1 MKRAEKPS
9 HSLVKKFTREY
20 LFVSLIPVGIFF
32 VCVLTGVFFA
42 QKYIAD
48 LIHQATYELS
58 EDARGQLEDIGQKI
72 IQGKARDVAKQV
84 DIFLRLNPDLDMPA
98 LQKSDEF
105 KNIAMQKVG
114 QNGYTCMFEAET
126 GIMRIHPNPKLIDV
140 EMRFLS
146 EKLPSWW
153 AIFEPTRFG
162 AEVSGYYDWFE
173 PDGQIR
179 KKYMTITP
187 VGARVS
193 GQTLMIAATAYKDEF
208 STRIQAMQRRSKEI
222 SSRYQSFVTQQDLV
236 IFSAMAVIL
245 GMTAVVVYLLGQ
257 RSARRFIMPIVGLA
271 NTSKS
276 FGEGNWEANGD
287 TALLARDDEIG
298 ELAVSFD
305 QMRLQL
311 KQLFQELASNLAEL
325 ESTQAALKKSEAHY
339 RSLFKDLPVGLYR
352 TTPEGRILDAN
363 PMLVRMLGY
372 PDKKS
377 FIAQRAEAMY
387 LNSEERAKWK
397 TIIENQ
403 DFGKPYEFQM
413 RRYDGTA
420 IWVENH
426 SIAVRD
432 GTGQVQYYEGSLK
445 DISERKAAEVA
456 LQKSEKEYRALY
468 DDAKRAEELYR
479 SLLHSSADAIVIY
492 DLQGMAKYVSP
503 VFTKMFGWSQV
514 EVEGKKIPFL
524 PESETETTLNI
535 IKCLVESGTPCHGFE
550 TKRYTKDGKTIDVS
564 ISASRFED
572 HIGQP
577 AGILV
582 ILRDISDRKRLE
594 EQLHLIQRME
604 AIGTLAGGI
613 AHDFNNLMMGILGN
627 ISLMMCDLDST
638 SPLYRNLQ
646 NVEQLVQSG
655 TKLTGQLLGY
665 ARKGKYEPKAVDLN
679 HVIRDSIE
687 TFGRTRKEVTIN
699 LDLAPERIVADV
711 DRSQIEQ
718 VLFNLYINAAD
729 AMPRGGELY
738 VQTTVVDHDDFT
750 DKPYSPKPGKYLK
763 LQVTDTGIGMDSE
776 TQKRIFDPFFTT
788 KEIGRGTGLGLASV
802 YGIVKSHGGYID
814 VVSEKGKGTTFCIY
828 LRVSTGSL
836 VEAGANPAEVTR
848 GKGTV
853 LLVDDEEMVIDIGA
867 QMIKKMGYDVL
878 YTRKGDEALS
888 LYDIHR
894 NSIDLVVLD
903 LIMPGMGGGDTFDEL
918 KKIDPDVKVLLS
930 SGYCIDGQAREILNR
945 GCCGFIQKPYNM
957 EALSQKINE
966 ILTSHTLN

>member
-9 HSLVKKFTREY
+9 HSLVQKFTREY

-32 VCVLTGVFFA
+32 VFVLTGVFLA

-48 LIHQATYELS
+48 LIHQSTYELS
-58 EDARGQLEDIGQKI
+58 EDARGQLEDIGQTI
-72 IQGKARDVAKQV
+72 IQGKARDVAKQI
-84 DIFLRLNPDLDMPA
+84 DIFLKLNPDIDMQA

-114 QNGYTCMFEAET
+114 QNGYTCMYEAET
-126 GIMRIHPNPKLIDV
+126 GIMRIHPNPKLIDKD
-140 EMRFLS
+140 MRFLS

-153 AIFEPTRFG
+153 AIFEPTRSG
-162 AEVSGYYDWFE
+162 AEGSGYYDWFE
-173 PDGQIR
+173 PNGRIR
-179 KKYMTITP
+179 KKYITMTP
-187 VGARVS
+187 VATKLR
-193 GQTLMIAATAYKDEF
+193 GQTLMIAATTYSDEF
-208 STRIQAMQRRSKEI
+208 SAHILAMKQKSKEI
-222 SSRYQSFVTQQDLV
+222 STRYQSFVVHLDLIV
-236 IFSAMAVIL
+236 GSGMAVIIAL
-245 GMTAVVVYLLGQ
+245 TAIGVYLLGQ
-257 RSARRFIMPIVGLA
+257 RSARRFIVPIVCLA
-271 NTSKS
+271 NTTKS
-276 FGEGNWEANGD
+276 FGEGNWEPDGD

-298 ELAVSFD
+298 GLAVSFN

-311 KQLFQELASNLAEL
+311 KQLFQELTSNLAEL
-325 ESTQAALKKSEAHY
+325 KSTQAALKKSETHY
-339 RSLFKDLPVGLYR
+339 RSLFDGLPVGLYR
-352 TTPEGRILDAN
+352 TTPDGRILDAN

-372 PDKKS
+372 PDKES
-377 FIAQRAEAMY
+377 FLAQRAESMY
-387 LNSEERAKWK
+387 LNSEERVKWK
-397 TIIENQ
+397 TMIESQ
-403 DFGKPYEFQM
+403 KFGKPYEFQM

-420 IWVENH
+420 VWVENH

-432 GTGQVQYYEGSLK
+432 GTGQVKYYEGSLK
-445 DISERKAAEVA
+445 DISERKEAEAA

-492 DLQGMAKYVSP
+492 DLQGMAQYVSP
-503 VFTKMFGWSQV
+503 VFTKMFGWEQE

-524 PESETETTLNI
+524 PESEMEATLSI
-535 IKCLVESGTPCHGFE
+535 IKCLVENGVPCHGFE
-550 TKRYTKDGKTIDVS
+550 TKRFTKDGKTIDVS

-577 AGILV
+577 SGILV

-594 EQLHLIQRME
+594 EQLHLVQRME

-627 ISLMMCDLDST
+627 ISLMMCDMDST
-638 SPLYRNLQ
+638 SAHFRNLQ

-665 ARKGKYEPKAVDLN
+665 ARKGKYEPKTVDLN
-679 HVIRDSIE
+679 HVVRDSVE

-699 LDLAPERIVADV
+699 LDLAPEQIVADV

-729 AMPRGGELY
+729 AMSRGGELY
-738 VQTTVVDHDDFT
+738 VQTTVVEHT
-750 DKPYSPKPGKYLK
+750 DLTEKPYSPKPGKYLK
-763 LQVTDTGIGMDSE
+763 LQVTDSGIGMDPE

-828 LRVSTGSL
+828 LRVSTSSL
-836 VEAGANPAEVTR
+836 IEAGVNPSEVKR

-867 QMIKKMGYDVL
+867 QMIKKMGYDVI

-888 LYDIHR
+888 LYDTHR

-945 GCCGFIQKPYNM
+945 GCRGFIQKPYNM
-957 EALSQKINE
+957 QALSQKIDE
-966 ILTSHTLN
+966 ILT

>member
-9 HSLVKKFTREY
+9 HSLVQKFTREY

-32 VCVLTGVFFA
+32 VCVLTGVFLA

-48 LIHQATYELS
+48 LIHQSTYELS
-58 EDARGQLEDIGQKI
+58 EDARGQLDDIGQTI

-84 DIFLRLNPDLDMPA
+84 DIFLKLNPDIDMQA

-114 QNGYTCMFEAET
+114 QNGYTCMYEAET
-126 GIMRIHPNPKLIDV
+126 GIMRIHPNPKLIDKD
-140 EMRFLS
+140 MRFLS

-153 AIFEPTRFG
+153 AIFEPTRSG
-162 AEVSGYYDWFE
+162 AEGSGYYDWFE
-173 PDGQIR
+173 PNGRIR
-179 KKYMTITP
+179 KKYITMTP
-187 VGARVS
+187 VATKLR
-193 GQTLMIAATAYKDEF
+193 GQTLMIAATTYSDEF
-208 STRIQAMQRRSKEI
+208 SAHILAMKQKSKEI
-222 SSRYQSFVTQQDLV
+222 STRYQSFVVHLDLIV
-236 IFSAMAVIL
+236 GSGMAVIIAL
-245 GMTAVVVYLLGQ
+245 TAIGVYLLGQ
-257 RSARRFIMPIVGLA
+257 RSARRFIVPIVGLA
-271 NTSKS
+271 NTTKS
-276 FGEGNWEANGD
+276 FGEGNWEPDGD

-298 ELAVSFD
+298 GLAVSFN

-311 KQLFQELASNLAEL
+311 KQLFQELTSNLAEL
-325 ESTQAALKKSEAHY
+325 KSTQAALKKSETHY
-339 RSLFKDLPVGLYR
+339 RSLFDGLPVGLYR
-352 TTPEGRILDAN
+352 TTPDGRILDAN

-372 PDKKS
+372 PDKES
-377 FIAQRAEAMY
+377 FLAQRAESMY
-387 LNSEERAKWK
+387 LNSEERVKWK
-397 TIIENQ
+397 TMIESQ
-403 DFGKPYEFQM
+403 KFGKPYEFQM

-420 IWVENH
+420 VWVENH

-432 GTGQVQYYEGSLK
+432 GTGQVKYYEGSLK
-445 DISERKAAEVA
+445 DISERKEAEAA

-492 DLQGMAKYVSP
+492 DLQGMAQYVSP
-503 VFTKMFGWSQV
+503 VFTKMFGWEQE

-524 PESETETTLNI
+524 PESEMEATLSI
-535 IKCLVESGTPCHGFE
+535 IKCLVENGIPCHGFE
-550 TKRYTKDGKTIDVS
+550 TKRFTKDGKTIDVS

-577 AGILV
+577 SGILV

-594 EQLHLIQRME
+594 EQLHLVQRME

-627 ISLMMCDLDST
+627 ISLMMCDMDST
-638 SPLYRNLQ
+638 SAHFRNLQ

-665 ARKGKYEPKAVDLN
+665 ARKGKYEPKTVDLN
-679 HVIRDSIE
+679 HVVRDSVE

-699 LDLAPERIVADV
+699 LDLAPEQIVADV

-729 AMPRGGELY
+729 AMSRGGELY
-738 VQTTVVDHDDFT
+738 VQTTVVEHT
-750 DKPYSPKPGKYLK
+750 DLTEKPYSPKPGKYLK
-763 LQVTDTGIGMDSE
+763 LQVTDSGIGMDPE

-828 LRVSTGSL
+828 LRVSTSSL
-836 VEAGANPAEVTR
+836 IEAGVNPSEVKR

-867 QMIKKMGYDVL
+867 QMIKKMGYDVI

-888 LYDIHR
+888 LYDTHR

-945 GCCGFIQKPYNM
+945 GCRGFIQKPYNM
-957 EALSQKINE
+957 QALSQKIDE
-966 ILTSHTLN
+966 ILT

>member
-1 MKRAEKPS
+1 MKRTEKPS

-48 LIHQATYELS
+48 LIHQSTYELS
-58 EDARGQLEDIGQKI
+58 EDARRQLEDIGQTI
-72 IQGKARDVAKQV
+72 IQDKARDVAKQV
-84 DIFLRLNPDLDMPA
+84 DIFLKLNPDIDMQA

-114 QNGYTCMFEAET
+114 QNGYTCLYEAET
-126 GIMRIHPNPKLIDV
+126 GIMRIHPNPKLIDK

-146 EKLPSWW
+146 EILPSWW
-153 AIFEPTRFG
+153 AIFEPTRTG
-162 AEVSGYYDWFE
+162 AEASGYYDWFE
-173 PDGQIR
+173 PNGQIR
-179 KKYMTITP
+179 KKYMTMTP
-187 VGARVS
+187 VATKLH
-193 GQTLMIAATAYKDEF
+193 GQTLMIAATTYIDEF
-208 STRIQAMQRRSKEI
+208 SAHILAMEQKSKEI
-222 SSRYQSFVTQQDLV
+222 STRYQSFVVHQDL
-236 IFSAMAVIL
+236 IIGSGMAVIL
-245 GMTAVVVYLLGQ
+245 AITAIGVYLLGQ
-257 RSARRFIMPIVGLA
+257 RSARRFIVPIVSLA
-271 NTSKS
+271 NTTKS
-276 FGEGNWEANGD
+276 FGEGNWEAEGD
-287 TALLARDDEIG
+287 AALLEREDEIG
-298 ELAVSFD
+298 GLAVSFN

-311 KQLFQELASNLAEL
+311 KQLFQELTSNLCEL
-325 ESTQAALKKSEAHY
+325 KSTQAALKKSETHY
-339 RSLFKDLPVGLYR
+339 RSLFDGLPVGLYR
-352 TTPEGRILDAN
+352 TTPDGLILDAN
-363 PMLVRMLGY
+363 PMLVRMLEY
-372 PDKKS
+372 PDKES
-377 FIAQRAEAMY
+377 FLAQRAEAMY
-387 LNSEERAKWK
+387 LNSEERVKWK

-403 DFGKPYEFQM
+403 EFGKPYEFQM

-420 IWVENH
+420 VWVENH

-432 GTGQVQYYEGSLK
+432 GAGQVQYYEGSLK
-445 DISERKAAEVA
+445 DISERKETEAA

-503 VFTKMFGWSQV
+503 VFTKMFGWSQE

-524 PESETETTLNI
+524 PESEMESTLNI
-535 IKCLVESGTPCHGFE
+535 IKCLVENGIPCHGFE
-550 TKRYTKDGKTIDVS
+550 TKRYNKDGKTIDVS

-594 EQLHLIQRME
+594 EQLHLVQRME

-638 SPLYRNLQ
+638 NAHFKNLQ

-679 HVIRDSIE
+679 HVVRDSVE
-687 TFGRTRKEVTIN
+687 TFGRTRKEVTIK
-699 LDLAPERIVADV
+699 LDLSPERIVADV

-729 AMPRGGELY
+729 AMPRGGELC
-738 VQTTVVDHDDFT
+738 VQTTVVDHADLT

-763 LQVTDTGIGMDSE
+763 LQVTDSGTGMDPE

-814 VVSEKGKGTTFCIY
+814 VVSEKGKGATFCIY
-828 LRVSTGSL
+828 LRVSTSSL
-836 VEAGANPAEVTR
+836 VEAGASHSEVKR

-888 LYDIHR
+888 LYGTHR

-903 LIMPGMGGGDTFDEL
+903 LIMPGMGGSDTFDEL

-945 GCCGFIQKPYNM
+945 GCRGFIQKPYNM
-957 EALSQKINE
+957 QALSQKINE
-966 ILTSHTLN
+966 ILT

>member
-9 HSLVKKFTREY
+9 HSLVQKFTREY

-32 VCVLTGVFFA
+32 VCVLTGVFLA

-48 LIHQATYELS
+48 LIHQSTYELS
-58 EDARGQLEDIGQKI
+58 EDARGQLEDIGQTI
-72 IQGKARDVAKQV
+72 IQGKARDVAKQI
-84 DIFLRLNPDLDMPA
+84 DIFLKLNPDIDMQA

-114 QNGYTCMFEAET
+114 QNGYTCMYEAET
-126 GIMRIHPNPKLIDV
+126 GIMRIHPNPKLIDKD
-140 EMRFLS
+140 MRFLS

-153 AIFEPTRFG
+153 AIFEPTRSG
-162 AEVSGYYDWFE
+162 AEGSGYYDWFE
-173 PDGQIR
+173 PNGRIR
-179 KKYMTITP
+179 KKYITMTP
-187 VGARVS
+187 VATKLR
-193 GQTLMIAATAYKDEF
+193 GQTLMIAATTYSDEF
-208 STRIQAMQRRSKEI
+208 SAHILAMKQKSKEI
-222 SSRYQSFVTQQDLV
+222 STRYQSFVVHLDLIV
-236 IFSAMAVIL
+236 GSGMAVIIAL
-245 GMTAVVVYLLGQ
+245 TAIGVYLLGQ
-257 RSARRFIMPIVGLA
+257 RSARRFIVPIVGLA
-271 NTSKS
+271 NTTKS
-276 FGEGNWEANGD
+276 FGEGNWEPDGD

-298 ELAVSFD
+298 GLAVCFN

-311 KQLFQELASNLAEL
+311 KQLFQELTSNLAEL
-325 ESTQAALKKSEAHY
+325 KSTQAALKKSETHY
-339 RSLFKDLPVGLYR
+339 RSLFDGLPVGLYR
-352 TTPEGRILDAN
+352 TTPDGRILDAN

-372 PDKKS
+372 PDKES
-377 FIAQRAEAMY
+377 FLAQRAESMY
-387 LNSEERAKWK
+387 LNSEERVKWK
-397 TIIENQ
+397 TMIESQ
-403 DFGKPYEFQM
+403 KFGKPYEFQM

-420 IWVENH
+420 VWVENH

-432 GTGQVQYYEGSLK
+432 GTGQVKYYEGSLK
-445 DISERKAAEVA
+445 DISERKEAEAA

-492 DLQGMAKYVSP
+492 DLQGMAQYVSP
-503 VFTKMFGWSQV
+503 VFTKMFGWEQE

-524 PESETETTLNI
+524 PESEMEATLSI
-535 IKCLVESGTPCHGFE
+535 IKCLVENGVPCHGFE
-550 TKRYTKDGKTIDVS
+550 TKRFTKDGKTIDVS

-577 AGILV
+577 SGILV

-594 EQLHLIQRME
+594 EQLHLVQRME

-627 ISLMMCDLDST
+627 ISLMMCDMDST
-638 SPLYRNLQ
+638 SAHFRNLQ

-665 ARKGKYEPKAVDLN
+665 ARKGKYEPKTVDLN
-679 HVIRDSIE
+679 HVVRDSVE

-699 LDLAPERIVADV
+699 LDLAPEQIVADV

-729 AMPRGGELY
+729 AMSRGGELY
-738 VQTTVVDHDDFT
+738 VQTTVVEHT
-750 DKPYSPKPGKYLK
+750 DLTEKPYSPKPGKYLK
-763 LQVTDTGIGMDSE
+763 LQVTDSGIGMDPE

-828 LRVSTGSL
+828 LRVSTSSL
-836 VEAGANPAEVTR
+836 VEAGVNPSEVKR

-867 QMIKKMGYDVL
+867 QMIKKMGYDVI

-888 LYDIHR
+888 LYDTHR

-945 GCCGFIQKPYNM
+945 GCRGFIQKPYNM
-957 EALSQKINE
+957 QALSQKIDE
-966 ILTSHTLN
+966 ILT

>member
-9 HSLVKKFTREY
+9 HSLVQKFTREY

-32 VCVLTGVFFA
+32 VCVLTGVFLA

-48 LIHQATYELS
+48 LIHQSTYELS
-58 EDARGQLEDIGQKI
+58 EDARGQLEDIGQTI

-84 DIFLRLNPDLDMPA
+84 DIFLKLNPDIDMQA

-114 QNGYTCMFEAET
+114 QNGYTCMYEAET
-126 GIMRIHPNPKLIDV
+126 GIMRIHPNPKLIDKD
-140 EMRFLS
+140 MRFLS

-153 AIFEPTRFG
+153 AIFEPTRSG
-162 AEVSGYYDWFE
+162 AEGSGYYDWFE
-173 PDGQIR
+173 PNGRIR
-179 KKYMTITP
+179 KKYITMTP
-187 VGARVS
+187 VATKLR
-193 GQTLMIAATAYKDEF
+193 GQTLMIAATTYSDEF
-208 STRIQAMQRRSKEI
+208 SAHILAMKQKSKEI
-222 SSRYQSFVTQQDLV
+222 STRYQSFVVHLDLIV
-236 IFSAMAVIL
+236 GSGMAVIIAL
-245 GMTAVVVYLLGQ
+245 TAIGVYLLGQ
-257 RSARRFIMPIVGLA
+257 RSARRFIVPIVGLA
-271 NTSKS
+271 NTTKS
-276 FGEGNWEANGD
+276 FGEGNWEPDGD

-298 ELAVSFD
+298 GLAVSFN

-311 KQLFQELASNLAEL
+311 KQLFQELTSNLAEL
-325 ESTQAALKKSEAHY
+325 KSTQAALKKSETHY
-339 RSLFKDLPVGLYR
+339 RSLFDGLPVGLYR
-352 TTPEGRILDAN
+352 TTPDGRILDAN

-372 PDKKS
+372 PDKES
-377 FIAQRAEAMY
+377 FLAQRAESMY
-387 LNSEERAKWK
+387 LNSEERVKWK
-397 TIIENQ
+397 TMIESQ
-403 DFGKPYEFQM
+403 KFGKPYEFQM

-420 IWVENH
+420 VWVENH

-432 GTGQVQYYEGSLK
+432 GTGQVKYYEGSLK
-445 DISERKAAEVA
+445 DISERKEAEAA

-492 DLQGMAKYVSP
+492 DLQGMAQYVSP
-503 VFTKMFGWSQV
+503 VFTKMFGWEQE

-524 PESETETTLNI
+524 PESEMEATLSI
-535 IKCLVESGTPCHGFE
+535 IKCLVENGIPCHGFE
-550 TKRYTKDGKTIDVS
+550 TKRFTKDGKTIDVS

-577 AGILV
+577 SGILV

-594 EQLHLIQRME
+594 EQLHLVQRME

-627 ISLMMCDLDST
+627 ISLMMCDMDST
-638 SPLYRNLQ
+638 SAHFRNLQ

-665 ARKGKYEPKAVDLN
+665 ARKGKYEPKTVDLN
-679 HVIRDSIE
+679 HVVRDSVE

-699 LDLAPERIVADV
+699 LDLAPEQIVADV

-729 AMPRGGELY
+729 AMSRGGELY
-738 VQTTVVDHDDFT
+738 VQTTVVEHT
-750 DKPYSPKPGKYLK
+750 DLTEKPYSPKPGKYLK
-763 LQVTDTGIGMDSE
+763 LQVTDSGIGMDPE

-828 LRVSTGSL
+828 LRVSTSSL
-836 VEAGANPAEVTR
+836 IEAGVNPSEVKR

-867 QMIKKMGYDVL
+867 QMIKKMGYDVI

-888 LYDIHR
+888 LYDTHR

-945 GCCGFIQKPYNM
+945 GCRGFIQKPYNM
-957 EALSQKINE
+957 QALSQKINE
-966 ILTSHTLN
+966 ILT

>member
-9 HSLVKKFTREY
+9 HSLVQKFTREY

-32 VCVLTGVFFA
+32 VCVLTGVFLA

-48 LIHQATYELS
+48 LIHQSTYELS
-58 EDARGQLEDIGQKI
+58 EDARGQLEDIGQTI
-72 IQGKARDVAKQV
+72 IQGKARDVAKQI
-84 DIFLRLNPDLDMPA
+84 DIFLKLNPDIDMQA

-114 QNGYTCMFEAET
+114 QNGYTCMYEAET
-126 GIMRIHPNPKLIDV
+126 GIMRIHPNPKLIDKD
-140 EMRFLS
+140 MRFLS

-153 AIFEPTRFG
+153 AIFEPTRSG
-162 AEVSGYYDWFE
+162 AEGSGYYDWFE
-173 PDGQIR
+173 PNGRIR
-179 KKYMTITP
+179 KKYITMTP
-187 VGARVS
+187 VATKLR
-193 GQTLMIAATAYKDEF
+193 GQTLMIAATTYSDEF
-208 STRIQAMQRRSKEI
+208 SAHILAMKQKSKEI
-222 SSRYQSFVTQQDLV
+222 STRYQSFVVHLDLIV
-236 IFSAMAVIL
+236 GSGMAVIIAL
-245 GMTAVVVYLLGQ
+245 TAIGVYLLGQ
-257 RSARRFIMPIVGLA
+257 RSARRFIVPIVGLA
-271 NTSKS
+271 NTTKS
-276 FGEGNWEANGD
+276 FGEGNWEPDGD

-298 ELAVSFD
+298 GLAVSFN

-311 KQLFQELASNLAEL
+311 KQLFQELTSNLAEL
-325 ESTQAALKKSEAHY
+325 KSTQAALKKSETHY
-339 RSLFKDLPVGLYR
+339 RSLFDGLPVGLYR
-352 TTPEGRILDAN
+352 TTPDGRILDAN

-372 PDKKS
+372 PDKES
-377 FIAQRAEAMY
+377 FLAQRAESMY
-387 LNSEERAKWK
+387 LNSEERVKWK
-397 TIIENQ
+397 TMIESQ
-403 DFGKPYEFQM
+403 KFGKPYEFQM

-420 IWVENH
+420 VWVENH

-432 GTGQVQYYEGSLK
+432 GTGQVKYYEGSLK
-445 DISERKAAEVA
+445 DISERKEAEAA

-492 DLQGMAKYVSP
+492 DLQGMAQYVSP
-503 VFTKMFGWSQV
+503 VFTKMFGWEQE

-524 PESETETTLNI
+524 PESEMEATLSI
-535 IKCLVESGTPCHGFE
+535 IKCLVENGVPCHGFE
-550 TKRYTKDGKTIDVS
+550 TKRFTKDGKTIDVS

-577 AGILV
+577 SGILV

-594 EQLHLIQRME
+594 EQLHLVQRME

-627 ISLMMCDLDST
+627 ISLMMCDMDST
-638 SPLYRNLQ
+638 SAHFRNLQ

-665 ARKGKYEPKAVDLN
+665 ARKGKYEPKTVDLN
-679 HVIRDSIE
+679 HVVRDSVE

-699 LDLAPERIVADV
+699 LDLAPEQIVADV

-729 AMPRGGELY
+729 AMSRGGELY
-738 VQTTVVDHDDFT
+738 VQTTVVEHT
-750 DKPYSPKPGKYLK
+750 DLTEKPYSPKPGKYLK
-763 LQVTDTGIGMDSE
+763 LQVTDSGIGMDPE

-828 LRVSTGSL
+828 LRVSTSSL
-836 VEAGANPAEVTR
+836 IEAGVNPSEVKR

-867 QMIKKMGYDVL
+867 QMIKKMGYDVI

-888 LYDIHR
+888 LYDTHR

-945 GCCGFIQKPYNM
+945 GCRGFIQKPYNM
-957 EALSQKINE
+957 QALSQKIDE
-966 ILTSHTLN
+966 ILT

>member
-9 HSLVKKFTREY
+9 HSLVQKFTREY

-32 VCVLTGVFFA
+32 VCVLTGVFLA

-48 LIHQATYELS
+48 LIHQSTYELS
-58 EDARGQLEDIGQKI
+58 EDARGQLEDIGQTI
-72 IQGKARDVAKQV
+72 IQGKARDVAKQI
-84 DIFLRLNPDLDMPA
+84 DIFLKLNPDIDMQA

-114 QNGYTCMFEAET
+114 QNGYTCMYEAET
-126 GIMRIHPNPKLIDV
+126 GIMRIHPNPKLIDKD
-140 EMRFLS
+140 MRFLS

-153 AIFEPTRFG
+153 AIFEPTRSG
-162 AEVSGYYDWFE
+162 AEGSGYYDWFE
-173 PDGQIR
+173 PNGRIR
-179 KKYMTITP
+179 KKYITMTP
-187 VGARVS
+187 VATKLR
-193 GQTLMIAATAYKDEF
+193 GQTLMIAATTYSDEF
-208 STRIQAMQRRSKEI
+208 SAHILAMKQKSKEI
-222 SSRYQSFVTQQDLV
+222 STRYQSFVVHLDLIV
-236 IFSAMAVIL
+236 GSGMAVIIAL
-245 GMTAVVVYLLGQ
+245 TAIGVYLLGQ
-257 RSARRFIMPIVGLA
+257 RSARRFIVPIVGLA
-271 NTSKS
+271 NTTKS
-276 FGEGNWEANGD
+276 FGEGNWEPDGD

-298 ELAVSFD
+298 GLAVSFN

-311 KQLFQELASNLAEL
+311 KQLFQELTSNLAEL
-325 ESTQAALKKSEAHY
+325 KSTQAALKKSETHY
-339 RSLFKDLPVGLYR
+339 RSLFDGLPVGLYR
-352 TTPEGRILDAN
+352 TTPDGRILDAN

-372 PDKKS
+372 PDKES
-377 FIAQRAEAMY
+377 FLAQRAESMY
-387 LNSEERAKWK
+387 LNSEERVKWK
-397 TIIENQ
+397 TMIESQ
-403 DFGKPYEFQM
+403 KFGKPYEFQM

-420 IWVENH
+420 VWVENH

-432 GTGQVQYYEGSLK
+432 GTGQVKYYEGSLK
-445 DISERKAAEVA
+445 DISERKEAEAA

-492 DLQGMAKYVSP
+492 DLQGMAQYVSP
-503 VFTKMFGWSQV
+503 VFTKMFGWEQE

-524 PESETETTLNI
+524 PESEMEATLSI
-535 IKCLVESGTPCHGFE
+535 IKCLVENGVPCHGFE
-550 TKRYTKDGKTIDVS
+550 TKRFTKDGKTIDVS

-577 AGILV
+577 SGILV

-594 EQLHLIQRME
+594 EQLHLVQRME

-627 ISLMMCDLDST
+627 ISLMMCDMDST
-638 SPLYRNLQ
+638 SAHFRNLQ

-665 ARKGKYEPKAVDLN
+665 ARKGKYEPKTVDLN
-679 HVIRDSIE
+679 HVVRDSVE

-699 LDLAPERIVADV
+699 LDLAPEQIVADV

-729 AMPRGGELY
+729 AMSRGGELY
-738 VQTTVVDHDDFT
+738 VQTTVVEHT
-750 DKPYSPKPGKYLK
+750 DLTEKPYSPKPGKYLK
-763 LQVTDTGIGMDSE
+763 LQVTDSGIGMDPE

-814 VVSEKGKGTTFCIY
+814 VVSEKGKGSTFCIY
-828 LRVSTGSL
+828 LRVSTSSL
-836 VEAGANPAEVTR
+836 IEAGVNPSEVKR

-867 QMIKKMGYDVL
+867 QMIKKMGYDVI

-888 LYDIHR
+888 LYDTHR

-945 GCCGFIQKPYNM
+945 GCRGFIQKPYNM
-957 EALSQKINE
+957 QALSQKIDE
-966 ILTSHTLN
+966 ILT

>member
-1 MKRAEKPS
+1 MKRTEKPS
-9 HSLVKKFTREY
+9 HSLVQKFTREY

-32 VCVLTGVFFA
+32 ICVLAGVFFA
-42 QKYIAD
+42 QTYIAD
-48 LIHQATYELS
+48 LIHQSTYELS
-58 EDARGQLEDIGQKI
+58 EDARRQLEDIGQTI

-84 DIFLRLNPDLDMPA
+84 DIFLKLNPDIDMQA

-105 KNIAMQKVG
+105 KNIAMQEVG
-114 QNGYTCMFEAET
+114 QNGYTCLYEAET
-126 GIMRIHPNPKLIDV
+126 GIMRIHPKTQLIDR

-153 AIFEPTRFG
+153 AIFEPSRSG
-162 AEVSGYYDWFE
+162 AEVSGYYDWLE
-173 PDGQIR
+173 PNGQIR
-179 KKYMTITP
+179 KKYMTMTP
-187 VGARVS
+187 VGTKLH
-193 GQTLMIAATAYKDEF
+193 GQTLMIAATTYIDEF
-208 STRIQAMQRRSKEI
+208 SAHILAMEQKSKEI
-222 SSRYQSFVTQQDLV
+222 STRYQSFVGHQDL
-236 IFSAMAVIL
+236 IIGSGMAVIL
-245 GMTAVVVYLLGQ
+245 VITAIGVYLLGQ
-257 RSARRFIMPIVGLA
+257 RSARRFIVPIVGLA
-271 NTSKS
+271 NTTKL
-276 FGEGNWEANGD
+276 FGEGNWEIDGD
-287 TALLARDDEIG
+287 AALLERDDEIG
-298 ELAVSFD
+298 GLAVSFN

-311 KQLFQELASNLAEL
+311 KQLFQELTSNLAEL
-325 ESTQAALKKSEAHY
+325 KSTQAAFKKRETHY
-339 RSLFKDLPVGLYR
+339 RSLFDGLPLGLYR
-352 TTPEGRILDAN
+352 TTPDGRVLDAN

-372 PDKKS
+372 PDKES
-377 FIAQRAEAMY
+377 FLAQRAESMY
-387 LNSEERAKWK
+387 LNSEERVKWK
-397 TIIENQ
+397 SMIESQ
-403 DFGKPYEFQM
+403 EFGKPYEFQM
-413 RRYDGTA
+413 RCYDGTPV
-420 IWVENH
+420 WVENH

-445 DISERKAAEVA
+445 DISERKEAEAA

-503 VFTKMFGWSQV
+503 VFTKMFGWALE

-524 PESETETTLNI
+524 PESEMEATLNI
-535 IKCLVESGTPCHGFE
+535 IKCLVESGIPCHGFE

-577 AGILV
+577 TGILV

-594 EQLHLIQRME
+594 EQLHLVQRME

-627 ISLMMCDLDST
+627 ISLMMCDMEST
-638 SPLYRNLQ
+638 SVHYRNLQ

-679 HVIRDSIE
+679 HVVRDSVE
-687 TFGRTRKEVTIN
+687 TFGRTRKEVTIK
-699 LDLAPERIVADV
+699 LDLSPERIVADV

-729 AMPRGGELY
+729 AMSRGGELY
-738 VQTTVVDHDDFT
+738 VQTTVVDHADLT

-763 LQVTDTGIGMDSE
+763 LQVTDSGIGMDPE

-814 VVSEKGKGTTFCIY
+814 VMSKKGKGTTFCIY
-828 LRVSTGSL
+828 LRVSISSL
-836 VEAGANPAEVTR
+836 VETDASHSEVKR

-853 LLVDDEEMVIDIGA
+853 LLVDDEEMVIDIGV
-867 QMIKKMGYDVL
+867 QMIKKMGYDVI

-888 LYDIHR
+888 LYGTHR
-894 NSIDLVVLD
+894 NGIDLVVLD

-918 KKIDPDVKVLLS
+918 KKIDPEVKVLLS

-945 GCCGFIQKPYNM
+945 GCRGFIQKPYNM
-957 EALSQKINE
+957 QALSQKINE
-966 ILTSHTLN
+966 ILS

>member
-9 HSLVKKFTREY
+9 HSLVQKFTREY

-32 VCVLTGVFFA
+32 VCVLTGVFLA

-48 LIHQATYELS
+48 LIHQSTYELS
-58 EDARGQLEDIGQKI
+58 EDARGQLEDIGQTI

-84 DIFLRLNPDLDMPA
+84 DIFLKLNPDIDMQA

-114 QNGYTCMFEAET
+114 QNGYTCMYEAET
-126 GIMRIHPNPKLIDV
+126 GIMRIHPNPKLIDKD
-140 EMRFLS
+140 MRFLS

-153 AIFEPTRFG
+153 AIFEPTRSG
-162 AEVSGYYDWFE
+162 AEGSGYYDWFE
-173 PDGQIR
+173 PNGRIR
-179 KKYMTITP
+179 KKYITMTP
-187 VGARVS
+187 VATKLR
-193 GQTLMIAATAYKDEF
+193 GQTLMIAATTYSDEF
-208 STRIQAMQRRSKEI
+208 SAHILAMKQKSKEI
-222 SSRYQSFVTQQDLV
+222 STRYQSFVVHLDLIV
-236 IFSAMAVIL
+236 GSGMAVIIAL
-245 GMTAVVVYLLGQ
+245 TAIGVYLLGQ
-257 RSARRFIMPIVGLA
+257 RSARRFIVPIVGLA
-271 NTSKS
+271 NTTKS
-276 FGEGNWEANGD
+276 FGEGNWEPDGD

-298 ELAVSFD
+298 GLAVSFN

-311 KQLFQELASNLAEL
+311 KQLFQELTSNLAEL
-325 ESTQAALKKSEAHY
+325 KSTQAALKKSETHY
-339 RSLFKDLPVGLYR
+339 RSLFDGLPVGLYR
-352 TTPEGRILDAN
+352 TTPDGRILDAN

-372 PDKKS
+372 PDKES
-377 FIAQRAEAMY
+377 FLAQRAESMY
-387 LNSEERAKWK
+387 LNSEERVKWK
-397 TIIENQ
+397 TMIESQ
-403 DFGKPYEFQM
+403 KFGKPYEFQM

-420 IWVENH
+420 VWVENH

-432 GTGQVQYYEGSLK
+432 GTGQVKYYEGSLK
-445 DISERKAAEVA
+445 DISERKEAEAA

-492 DLQGMAKYVSP
+492 DLQGMAQYVSP
-503 VFTKMFGWSQV
+503 VFTKMFGWEQE

-524 PESETETTLNI
+524 PESEMEATLSI
-535 IKCLVESGTPCHGFE
+535 IKCLVENGIPCHGFE
-550 TKRYTKDGKTIDVS
+550 TKRFTKDGKTIDVS

-577 AGILV
+577 SGILV

-594 EQLHLIQRME
+594 EQLHLVQRME

-627 ISLMMCDLDST
+627 ISLMMCDMDST
-638 SPLYRNLQ
+638 SAHFRNLQ

-665 ARKGKYEPKAVDLN
+665 ARKGKYEPKTVDLN
-679 HVIRDSIE
+679 HVVRDSVE

-699 LDLAPERIVADV
+699 LDLAPEQIVADV
-711 DRSQIEQ
+711 DISQIEQ

-729 AMPRGGELY
+729 AMSRGGELY
-738 VQTTVVDHDDFT
+738 VQTTVVEHT
-750 DKPYSPKPGKYLK
+750 DLTEKPYSPKPGKYLK
-763 LQVTDTGIGMDSE
+763 LQVTDSGIGMDPE

-828 LRVSTGSL
+828 LRVSTSSL
-836 VEAGANPAEVTR
+836 IEAGVNPSEVKR

-867 QMIKKMGYDVL
+867 QMIKKMGYDVI

-888 LYDIHR
+888 LYDTHR

-945 GCCGFIQKPYNM
+945 GCRGFIQKPYNM
-957 EALSQKINE
+957 QALSQKINE
-966 ILTSHTLN
+966 ILT

>member
-9 HSLVKKFTREY
+9 HSLVQKFTREY

-32 VCVLTGVFFA
+32 VCVLTGVFLA

-48 LIHQATYELS
+48 LIHQSTYELS
-58 EDARGQLEDIGQKI
+58 EDARGQLEDIGQTI
-72 IQGKARDVAKQV
+72 IQGKARDVAKQI
-84 DIFLRLNPDLDMPA
+84 DIFLKLNPDIDMQA

-114 QNGYTCMFEAET
+114 QNGYTCMYEAET
-126 GIMRIHPNPKLIDV
+126 GIMRIHPNPKLIDKD
-140 EMRFLS
+140 MRFLS

-153 AIFEPTRFG
+153 AIFEPTRSG
-162 AEVSGYYDWFE
+162 AEGSGYYDWFE
-173 PDGQIR
+173 PNGRIR
-179 KKYMTITP
+179 KKYITMTP
-187 VGARVS
+187 VATKLR
-193 GQTLMIAATAYKDEF
+193 GQTLMIAATTYSDEF
-208 STRIQAMQRRSKEI
+208 SAHILAMKQKSKEI
-222 SSRYQSFVTQQDLV
+222 STRYQSFVVHLDLIV
-236 IFSAMAVIL
+236 GSGMAVIIAL
-245 GMTAVVVYLLGQ
+245 TAIGVYLLGQ
-257 RSARRFIMPIVGLA
+257 RSARRFIVPIVGLA
-271 NTSKS
+271 NTTKS
-276 FGEGNWEANGD
+276 FGEGNWEPDGD

-298 ELAVSFD
+298 GLAVSFN

-311 KQLFQELASNLAEL
+311 KQLFQELTSNLAEL
-325 ESTQAALKKSEAHY
+325 KSTQAALKKSETHY
-339 RSLFKDLPVGLYR
+339 RSLFDGLPVGLYR
-352 TTPEGRILDAN
+352 TTPDGRILDAN

-372 PDKKS
+372 PDKES
-377 FIAQRAEAMY
+377 FLAQRAESMY
-387 LNSEERAKWK
+387 LNSEERVKWK
-397 TIIENQ
+397 TMIESQ
-403 DFGKPYEFQM
+403 KFGKPYEFQM

-420 IWVENH
+420 VWVENH

-432 GTGQVQYYEGSLK
+432 GTGQVKYYEGSLK
-445 DISERKAAEVA
+445 DISERKEAEAA

-492 DLQGMAKYVSP
+492 DLQGMAQYVSP
-503 VFTKMFGWSQV
+503 VFTKMFGWEQE

-524 PESETETTLNI
+524 PESEMEATLSI
-535 IKCLVESGTPCHGFE
+535 IKCLVENGIPCHGFE
-550 TKRYTKDGKTIDVS
+550 TKRFTKDGKTIDVS

-577 AGILV
+577 SGILV

-594 EQLHLIQRME
+594 EQLHLVQRME

-627 ISLMMCDLDST
+627 ISLMMCDMDST
-638 SPLYRNLQ
+638 SAHFRNLQ

-665 ARKGKYEPKAVDLN
+665 ARKGKYEPKTVDLN
-679 HVIRDSIE
+679 HVVRDSVE

-699 LDLAPERIVADV
+699 LDLAPEQIVADV

-729 AMPRGGELY
+729 AMSRGGELY
-738 VQTTVVDHDDFT
+738 VQTTVVEHT
-750 DKPYSPKPGKYLK
+750 DLTEKPYSPKPGKYLK
-763 LQVTDTGIGMDSE
+763 LQVTDSGIGMDPE

-828 LRVSTGSL
+828 LRVSTSSL
-836 VEAGANPAEVTR
+836 IEAGVNPSEVKR

-867 QMIKKMGYDVL
+867 QMIKKMGYDVI

-888 LYDIHR
+888 LYDTHR

-945 GCCGFIQKPYNM
+945 GCRGFIQKPYNM
-957 EALSQKINE
+957 QALSQKIDE
-966 ILTSHTLN
+966 ILT

>member
-9 HSLVKKFTREY
+9 HSLVQKFTREY

-32 VCVLTGVFFA
+32 VCVLTGVFLA

-48 LIHQATYELS
+48 LIHQSTYELS
-58 EDARGQLEDIGQKI
+58 EDARGQLEDIGQTI
-72 IQGKARDVAKQV
+72 IQGKARDVAKQI
-84 DIFLRLNPDLDMPA
+84 DIFLKLNPDIDMQA

-114 QNGYTCMFEAET
+114 QNGYTCMYEAET
-126 GIMRIHPNPKLIDV
+126 GIMRIHPNPKLIDKD
-140 EMRFLS
+140 MRFLS

-153 AIFEPTRFG
+153 AIFEPTRSG
-162 AEVSGYYDWFE
+162 AEGSGYYDWFE
-173 PDGQIR
+173 PNGRIR
-179 KKYMTITP
+179 KKYITMTP
-187 VGARVS
+187 VATKLR
-193 GQTLMIAATAYKDEF
+193 GQTLMIAATTYSDEF
-208 STRIQAMQRRSKEI
+208 SAHILAMKQKSKEI
-222 SSRYQSFVTQQDLV
+222 STRYQSFVVHLDLIV
-236 IFSAMAVIL
+236 GSGMAVIIAL
-245 GMTAVVVYLLGQ
+245 TAIGVYLLGQ
-257 RSARRFIMPIVGLA
+257 RSARRFIVPIVGLA
-271 NTSKS
+271 NTTKS
-276 FGEGNWEANGD
+276 FGEGNWEPDGD

-298 ELAVSFD
+298 GLAVSFN

-311 KQLFQELASNLAEL
+311 KQLFQELTSNLAEL
-325 ESTQAALKKSEAHY
+325 KSTQAALKKSETHY
-339 RSLFKDLPVGLYR
+339 RSLFDGLPVGLYR
-352 TTPEGRILDAN
+352 TTPDGRILDAN

-372 PDKKS
+372 PDKES
-377 FIAQRAEAMY
+377 FLAQRAESMY
-387 LNSEERAKWK
+387 LNSEERVKWK
-397 TIIENQ
+397 TMIESQ
-403 DFGKPYEFQM
+403 KFGKPYEFQM

-420 IWVENH
+420 VWVENH

-432 GTGQVQYYEGSLK
+432 GTGQVKYYEGSLK
-445 DISERKAAEVA
+445 DISERKEAEAA

-492 DLQGMAKYVSP
+492 DLQGMAQYVSP
-503 VFTKMFGWSQV
+503 VFTKMFGWEQE

-524 PESETETTLNI
+524 PESEMEATLSI
-535 IKCLVESGTPCHGFE
+535 IKCLVENGIPCHGFE
-550 TKRYTKDGKTIDVS
+550 TKRFTKDGKTIDVS

-577 AGILV
+577 SGILV

-594 EQLHLIQRME
+594 EQLHLVQRME

-627 ISLMMCDLDST
+627 ISLMMCDMDST
-638 SPLYRNLQ
+638 SAHFRNLQ

-665 ARKGKYEPKAVDLN
+665 ARKGKYEPKTVDLN
-679 HVIRDSIE
+679 HVVRDSVE

-699 LDLAPERIVADV
+699 LDLAPEQIVADV

-729 AMPRGGELY
+729 AMSRGGELY
-738 VQTTVVDHDDFT
+738 VQTTVVEHT
-750 DKPYSPKPGKYLK
+750 DLTEKPYSPKPGKYLK
-763 LQVTDTGIGMDSE
+763 LQVTDSGIGMDPE

-828 LRVSTGSL
+828 LRVSTSSL
-836 VEAGANPAEVTR
+836 IEAGVNPSEVKR

-867 QMIKKMGYDVL
+867 QMIKKMGYDVI

-888 LYDIHR
+888 LYDTHR

-945 GCCGFIQKPYNM
+945 GCRGFIQKPYNM
-957 EALSQKINE
+957 QALSQKINE
-966 ILTSHTLN
+966 ILT

>member
-9 HSLVKKFTREY
+9 HSLVQKFTREY

-32 VCVLTGVFFA
+32 VFVLTGVFLA

-48 LIHQATYELS
+48 LIHQSTYELS
-58 EDARGQLEDIGQKI
+58 EDARGQLEDIGQTI
-72 IQGKARDVAKQV
+72 IQGKARDVAKQI
-84 DIFLRLNPDLDMPA
+84 DIFLKLNPDIDMQA

-114 QNGYTCMFEAET
+114 QNGYTCMYEAET
-126 GIMRIHPNPKLIDV
+126 GIMRIHPNPKLIDKD
-140 EMRFLS
+140 MRFLS

-153 AIFEPTRFG
+153 AIFEPTRSG
-162 AEVSGYYDWFE
+162 AEGSGYYDWFE
-173 PDGQIR
+173 PNGRIR
-179 KKYMTITP
+179 KKYITMTP
-187 VGARVS
+187 VATKLR
-193 GQTLMIAATAYKDEF
+193 GQTLMIAATTYSDEF
-208 STRIQAMQRRSKEI
+208 SAHILAMKQKSKEI
-222 SSRYQSFVTQQDLV
+222 STRYQSFVVHLDLIV
-236 IFSAMAVIL
+236 GSGMAVIIAL
-245 GMTAVVVYLLGQ
+245 TAIGVYLLGQ
-257 RSARRFIMPIVGLA
+257 RSARRFIVPIVGLA
-271 NTSKS
+271 NTTKS
-276 FGEGNWEANGD
+276 FGEGNWEPDGD

-298 ELAVSFD
+298 GLAVSFN

-311 KQLFQELASNLAEL
+311 KQLFQELTSNLAEL
-325 ESTQAALKKSEAHY
+325 KSTQAALKKSETHY
-339 RSLFKDLPVGLYR
+339 RSLFDGLPVGLYR
-352 TTPEGRILDAN
+352 TTPDGRILDAN

-372 PDKKS
+372 PDKES
-377 FIAQRAEAMY
+377 FLAQRAESMY
-387 LNSEERAKWK
+387 LNSEERVKWK
-397 TIIENQ
+397 TMIESQ
-403 DFGKPYEFQM
+403 KFGKPYEFQM

-420 IWVENH
+420 VWVENH

-432 GTGQVQYYEGSLK
+432 GTGQVKYYEGSLK
-445 DISERKAAEVA
+445 DISERKEAEAA

-492 DLQGMAKYVSP
+492 DLQGMAQYVSP
-503 VFTKMFGWSQV
+503 VFTKMFGWEQE

-524 PESETETTLNI
+524 PESEMEATLSI
-535 IKCLVESGTPCHGFE
+535 IKCLVENGVPCHGFE
-550 TKRYTKDGKTIDVS
+550 TKRFTKDGKTIDVS

-577 AGILV
+577 SGILV

-594 EQLHLIQRME
+594 EQLHLVQRME

-627 ISLMMCDLDST
+627 ISLMMCDMDST
-638 SPLYRNLQ
+638 SAHFRNLQ

-665 ARKGKYEPKAVDLN
+665 ARKGKYEPKTVDLN
-679 HVIRDSIE
+679 HVVRDSVE

-699 LDLAPERIVADV
+699 LDLAPEQIVADV

-729 AMPRGGELY
+729 AMSRGGELY
-738 VQTTVVDHDDFT
+738 VQTTVVEHT
-750 DKPYSPKPGKYLK
+750 DLTEKPYSPKPGKYLK
-763 LQVTDTGIGMDSE
+763 LQVTDSGIGMDPE

-828 LRVSTGSL
+828 LRVSTSSL
-836 VEAGANPAEVTR
+836 IEAGVNPSEVKR

-867 QMIKKMGYDVL
+867 QMIKKMGYDVI

-888 LYDIHR
+888 LYDTHR

-945 GCCGFIQKPYNM
+945 GCRGFIQKPYNM
-957 EALSQKINE
+957 QALSQKIDE
-966 ILTSHTLN
+966 ILT

>member
-9 HSLVKKFTREY
+9 HSLVQKFTREY

-32 VCVLTGVFFA
+32 VCVLTGVFLA

-48 LIHQATYELS
+48 LIHQSTYELS
-58 EDARGQLEDIGQKI
+58 EDARGQLEDIGQTI
-72 IQGKARDVAKQV
+72 IQGKARDVAKQI
-84 DIFLRLNPDLDMPA
+84 DIFLKLNPDIDMQA

-114 QNGYTCMFEAET
+114 QNGYTCMYEAET
-126 GIMRIHPNPKLIDV
+126 GIMRIHPNPKLIDKD
-140 EMRFLS
+140 MRFLS

-153 AIFEPTRFG
+153 AIFEPTRSG
-162 AEVSGYYDWFE
+162 AEGSGYYDWFE
-173 PDGQIR
+173 PNGRIR
-179 KKYMTITP
+179 KKYITMTP
-187 VGARVS
+187 VATKLR
-193 GQTLMIAATAYKDEF
+193 GQTLMIAATTYSDEF
-208 STRIQAMQRRSKEI
+208 SAHILAMKQKSKEI
-222 SSRYQSFVTQQDLV
+222 STRYQSFVVHLDLIV
-236 IFSAMAVIL
+236 GSGMAVIIAL
-245 GMTAVVVYLLGQ
+245 TAIGVYLLGQ
-257 RSARRFIMPIVGLA
+257 RSARRFIVPIVGLA
-271 NTSKS
+271 NTTKS
-276 FGEGNWEANGD
+276 FGEGNWEPDGD

-298 ELAVSFD
+298 GLAVSFN

-311 KQLFQELASNLAEL
+311 KQLFQELTSNLAEL
-325 ESTQAALKKSEAHY
+325 KSTQAALKKSETHY
-339 RSLFKDLPVGLYR
+339 RSLFDGLPVGLYR
-352 TTPEGRILDAN
+352 TTPDGRILDAN

-372 PDKKS
+372 PDKES
-377 FIAQRAEAMY
+377 FLAQRAESMY
-387 LNSEERAKWK
+387 LNSEERVKWK
-397 TIIENQ
+397 TMIESQ
-403 DFGKPYEFQM
+403 KFGKPYEFQM

-420 IWVENH
+420 VWVENH

-432 GTGQVQYYEGSLK
+432 GTGQVKYYEGSLK
-445 DISERKAAEVA
+445 DISERKEAEAA

-492 DLQGMAKYVSP
+492 DLQGMAQYVSP
-503 VFTKMFGWSQV
+503 VFTKMFGWEQE

-524 PESETETTLNI
+524 PESEMEATLSI
-535 IKCLVESGTPCHGFE
+535 IKGLVENGVPCHGVE
-550 TKRYTKDGKTIDVS
+550 TKRFTKDGKTIDVS

-577 AGILV
+577 SGILV

-594 EQLHLIQRME
+594 EQLHLVQRME

-627 ISLMMCDLDST
+627 ISLMMCDMDST
-638 SPLYRNLQ
+638 SAHFRNLQ

-665 ARKGKYEPKAVDLN
+665 ARKGKYDPKTVDLN
-679 HVIRDSIE
+679 HVVRDSVE
-687 TFGRTRKEVTIN
+687 TIGRTRKEVTIN
-699 LDLAPERIVADV
+699 LDLAPEQIVADV

-729 AMPRGGELY
+729 AMSRGGELY
-738 VQTTVVDHDDFT
+738 VQTTVVEHT
-750 DKPYSPKPGKYLK
+750 DLTEKPYSPKPGKYLK
-763 LQVTDTGIGMDSE
+763 LQVTDSGIGMDPE

-828 LRVSTGSL
+828 LRVSTSSL
-836 VEAGANPAEVTR
+836 IEAGVNPSEVKR

-867 QMIKKMGYDVL
+867 QMIKKMGYDVI

-888 LYDIHR
+888 LYDTHR

-945 GCCGFIQKPYNM
+945 GCRGFIQKPYNM
-957 EALSQKINE
+957 QALSQKINE
-966 ILTSHTLN
+966 ILT

>member
-9 HSLVKKFTREY
+9 HSLVQKFTREY

-32 VCVLTGVFFA
+32 VCVLTGVFLA

-48 LIHQATYELS
+48 LIHQSTYELS
-58 EDARGQLEDIGQKI
+58 EDARGQLEDIGQTI
-72 IQGKARDVAKQV
+72 IQGKARDVAKQI
-84 DIFLRLNPDLDMPA
+84 DIFLKLNPDIDMQA

-114 QNGYTCMFEAET
+114 QNGYTCMYEAET
-126 GIMRIHPNPKLIDV
+126 GIMRIHPNPKLIDKD
-140 EMRFLS
+140 MRFLS

-153 AIFEPTRFG
+153 AIFEPTRSG
-162 AEVSGYYDWFE
+162 AEGSGYYDWFE
-173 PDGQIR
+173 PNGRIR
-179 KKYMTITP
+179 KKYITMTP
-187 VGARVS
+187 VATKLR
-193 GQTLMIAATAYKDEF
+193 GQTLMIAATTYSDEF
-208 STRIQAMQRRSKEI
+208 SAHILAMKQKSKEI
-222 SSRYQSFVTQQDLV
+222 STRYQSFVVHLDLIV
-236 IFSAMAVIL
+236 GSGMAVIIAL
-245 GMTAVVVYLLGQ
+245 TAIGVYLLGQ
-257 RSARRFIMPIVGLA
+257 RSARRFIVPIVGLA
-271 NTSKS
+271 NTTKS
-276 FGEGNWEANGD
+276 FGEGNWEPDGD

-298 ELAVSFD
+298 GLAVSFN

-311 KQLFQELASNLAEL
+311 KQLFQELTSNLAEL
-325 ESTQAALKKSEAHY
+325 KSTQAALKKSETHY
-339 RSLFKDLPVGLYR
+339 RSLFDGLPVGLYR
-352 TTPEGRILDAN
+352 TTPDGRILDAN

-372 PDKKS
+372 PDKES
-377 FIAQRAEAMY
+377 FLAQRAESMY
-387 LNSEERAKWK
+387 LNSEERVKWK
-397 TIIENQ
+397 TMIESQ
-403 DFGKPYEFQM
+403 KFGKPYEFQM

-420 IWVENH
+420 VWVENH

-432 GTGQVQYYEGSLK
+432 GTGQVKYYEGSLK
-445 DISERKAAEVA
+445 DISERKEAEAA
-456 LQKSEKEYRALY
+456 LQKSEKDYRALY

-492 DLQGMAKYVSP
+492 DLQGMAQYVSP
-503 VFTKMFGWSQV
+503 VFTKMFGWEQE

-524 PESETETTLNI
+524 PESEMEATLSI
-535 IKCLVESGTPCHGFE
+535 IKCLVENGVPCHGFE
-550 TKRYTKDGKTIDVS
+550 TKRFTKDGKTIDVS

-577 AGILV
+577 SGILV

-594 EQLHLIQRME
+594 EQLHLVQRME

-627 ISLMMCDLDST
+627 ISLMMCDMDST
-638 SPLYRNLQ
+638 SAHFRNLQ

-665 ARKGKYEPKAVDLN
+665 ARKGKYEPKTVDLN
-679 HVIRDSIE
+679 HVVRDSVE

-699 LDLAPERIVADV
+699 LDLAPEQIVADV

-729 AMPRGGELY
+729 AMSRGGELY
-738 VQTTVVDHDDFT
+738 VQTTVVEHT
-750 DKPYSPKPGKYLK
+750 DLTEKPYSPKPGKYLK
-763 LQVTDTGIGMDSE
+763 LQVTDSGIGMDPE

-828 LRVSTGSL
+828 LRVSTSSL
-836 VEAGANPAEVTR
+836 IEAGVNPSEVKR

-867 QMIKKMGYDVL
+867 QMIKKMGYDVI

-888 LYDIHR
+888 LYDTHR

-945 GCCGFIQKPYNM
+945 GCRGFIQKPYNM
-957 EALSQKINE
+957 QAL
-966 ILTSHTLN
+966 